1 MARPRG
7 LPKTGGRKAG
17 TLNRTNSSQIE
28 KIQNLC
34 DSFKLD
40 PFEALLKL
48 SSDLSLDINLRVGI
62 LKEIA
67 QYVYPKRKSIE
78 IDAELEINSAP
89 LIQIYLPDNG
99 THEN

>member
-1 MARPRG
+1 MARPKG
-7 LPKTGGRKAG
+7 IPKTGGRKTG
-17 TLNRTNSSQIE
+17 TLNKSNSSQIE
-28 KIQNLC
+28 KIQDLC
-34 DSFKLD
+34 ASYNID

-48 SSDLSLDINLRVGI
+48 SNDPSLDINLRVGI

-89 LIQIYLPDNG
+89 QIQIFLPDNG
-99 THEN
+99 TNKN

>member
-1 MARPRG
+1 MARPKG
-7 LPKTGGRKAG
+7 SAKTGGRKAG
-17 TLNRTNSSQIE
+17 TLNKSNSSQIE

-34 DSFKLD
+34 DSYNLD

-67 QYVYPKRKSIE
+67 QYIYPKRKSIE

-89 LIQIYLPDNG
+89 QIQIFLPDNG
-99 THEN
+99 THKN